1 MSRDKALEFH
11 RKQKK
16 EKIMPRSPSRDK
28 FGIPQAFYSALF
40 TGIWV
45 GAALSVLFTVWVV
58 VANRMQSLERFAD
71 LRNAAAAASFFLVCL
86 IPLVRFRNSANQ
98 FFTSGAVGWAIAS
111 LCYFVWS
118 LYFGR
123 LQNRMSA
130 QQFFVMGIAIY
141 GLAAILV
148 WLGGLLRS
156 ARVHHVSMQPAPR
169 RRGH

>member
-1 MSRDKALEFH
+1 MTR
-11 RKQKK
+11 
-16 EKIMPRSPSRDK
+16 PPSRDK
-28 FGIPQAFYSALF
+28 LGTLRAFQSALR
-40 TGIWV
+40 TGVWV
-45 GAALSVLFTVWVV
+45 GAALSLLFAVWVLL
-58 VANRMQSLERFAD
+58 ANRMPSLERFAD
-71 LRNAAAAASFFLVCL
+71 LRNAAAAVSFLLVCL
-86 IPLVRFRNSANQ
+86 VPVARFRNSANQ
-98 FFTSGAVGWAIAS
+98 LFLSGAVGWAIAS
-111 LCYFVWS
+111 LSYLAWS